1 MTFRSMKPL
10 CWPEFISQ
18 LLFLNAGS
26 VLGTVAK
33 VRDKEIKKKKKDMVP
48 NLLWLIDMKG

>member
-26 VLGTVAK
+26 VLGTVPK